1 MRSILSLSMAIAFLA
16 IAPLSADGA
25 KGPASAGVVIAL
37 SGKADVYPAGAS
49 DPSALKLGATLH
61 VGDRIKTGANG
72 QVRATLLDGTR
83 LQISYNTDITLR
95 DKNSKGKGSA
105 RGIASIK
112 IALGELWAKVTKK
125 DSQLEFETPNA
136 VAAVKGTEPGFVV
149 QDGVD
154 ALTCIYLLSGAMQL
168 SNASGSADMGA
179 MTQACLSA
187 KTKLTQG
194 LIQKWDGKGAH
205 KDDGGTATKATVQ
218 LQYKDAGGET
228 KSVELDYSK

>member
-1 MRSILSLSMAIAFLA
+1 MRSILSFAVAIGLIAV
-16 IAPLSADGA
+16 APLYSDGG
-25 KGPASAGVVIAL
+25 KGPANAGVVVAV
-37 SGKADVYPAGAS
+37 SGKAEVFAAGS
-49 DPSALKLGATLH
+49 DQSQALKLGGTLH

-83 LQISYNTDITLR
+83 LNISYNTDITLK

-125 DSQLEFETPNA
+125 DSQLEFETPDA

-154 ALTCIYLLSGAMQL
+154 AVTCIYLLSGAMQL
-168 SNASGSADMGA
+168 SNAGGKADMTP

-187 KTKLTQG
+187 KTKLTQA
-194 LIQKWDGKGAH
+194 LVQTWDGKNAP
-205 KDDGGTATKATVQ
+205 KDGGSSASQATVQ
-218 LQYKDAGGET
+218 LQYKNNDGIV